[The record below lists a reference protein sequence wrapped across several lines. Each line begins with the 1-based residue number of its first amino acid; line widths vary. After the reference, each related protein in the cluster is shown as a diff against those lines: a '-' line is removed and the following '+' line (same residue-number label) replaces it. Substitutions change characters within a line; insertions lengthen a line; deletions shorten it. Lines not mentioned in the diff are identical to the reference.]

1 VSKLPALGPRGEGWV
16 ALQFACLAMIGWT
29 GATSPGAP
37 AAPLDGMTFAIGV
50 VLVVAGVAVAAAATL
65 ELRRGSA
72 LTPMP
77 MPLPASDLIV
87 TGPYALVRHPIYAG
101 LLLGSLGWAVLRA
114 SVAAVLATVVLAFI
128 LDVKRRREEAWLAA
142 RFPDYEAYRRRTAA
156 LIPHI
161 Y

>member
-16 ALQFACLAMIGWT
+16 ALQFACLALIGWT

-37 AAPLDGMTFAIGV
+37 AAPLDFVLFAIGA
-50 VLVVAGVAVAAAATL
+50 LLLIAGLAMAAAAIL

-77 MPLPASDLIV
+77 MPMPASDLV
-87 TGPYALVRHPIYAG
+87 MTGPYALVRHPIYAG
-101 LLLGSLGWAVLRA
+101 LVLASLGWAVLRA
-114 SVAAVLATVVLAFI
+114 SPAAVLATVVLALI
-128 LDVKRRREEAWLAA
+128 LDVKRRREEAWLVA
-142 RFPDYEAYRRRTAA
+142 RFPDYQAYRRSTAA
-156 LIPHI
+156 LIPRL